1 MKNFI
6 KPLAISIS
14 SLGLVFTGASYANE
28 VNEGISPYIGGSY
41 GRIDVNNDDFG
52 DDDDAA
58 YSIYSGVK
66 IGPIFAAQLGYV
78 DFGGTNNDFFSTNT
92 TGIELSGLA
101 YVLNTEMVDVYLRGG
116 LLFWDAELNSD
127 SFNTDNDGNEL
138 FWGVGSDINLT
149 ENLSLRLEYARYN
162 VEYEDDEFG
171 PLADGTK
178 YDLNHLN
185 AGINFSF

>member
-1 MKNFI
+1 MKALI
-6 KPLAISIS
+6 KPLAV
-14 SLGLVFTGASYANE
+14 SLTTLSLATAGIAYAGE
-28 VNEGISPYIGGSY
+28 ANEGISPYIGGAY

-52 DDDDAA
+52 DDDDAT
-58 YSIYSGVK
+58 YSIYSGIK
-66 IGPIFAAQLGYV
+66 IGPVFAAQLGYV
-78 DFGGTNNDFFSTNT
+78 DFGGTDNDFFSSST

-101 YVLNTEMVDVYLRGG
+101 YVLNTEMIDLYLRGG

-127 SFNTDNDGNEL
+127 SFSTDNDGDEL

-149 ENLSLRLEYARYN
+149 DNLSIRLEYARYN

-171 PLADGTK
+171 PLAGGTQ

-185 AGINFSF
+185 AGINYSF